1 MNEKFSTIEYMKK
14 YLIKPGF
21 LFIIIGLLFFSCKK
35 DFNTATPDQSSNNVK
50 SFFDMKASSGFNWK
64 TTQSIS
70 LELSSPTRSYV
81 LIKSTS
87 SGITY
92 YKALIQPSLTYKT
105 VITIP
110 AYEKDL
116 TFDVNGTLNKIKIEN
131 NKIVHSF

>member
-1 MNEKFSTIEYMKK
+1 MKTH
-14 YLIKPGF
+14 LIKPG
-21 LFIIIGLLFFSCKK
+21 LLIIIMGLIVFSCKK
-35 DFNTATPDQSSNNVK
+35 DFNTATPDQSSNKVK

-70 LELSSPTRSYV
+70 LELSAQTKSYV

-87 SGITY
+87 SGIIY
-92 YKALIQPSLTYKT
+92 YKVLIQPSVTYKT

-116 TFDVNGTLNKIKIEN
+116 TFDVNGTPNLIKIEN

>member
-1 MNEKFSTIEYMKK
+1 MKK

-35 DFNTATPDQSSNNVK
+35 DFNTATPDQSSNNIK

-70 LELSSPTRSYV
+70 LELSSATRSYV

-92 YKALIQPSLTYKT
+92 YKALIQPSVTYKT

-116 TFDVNGTLNKIKIEN
+116 TFDVNGTPSLIKIEN
-131 NKIVHSF
+131 NKIVYSF